1 MASRR
6 VQRLNEQLKRELAV
20 RLRTELRDPRIQG
33 VTVTAVRT
41 APDLT
46 HARVLVRVLGDDAA
60 RGEALQG
67 LDAAA
72 PYLRKALGQALHIRR
87 VPELSFE
94 IDASLERAARIEE
107 LLDEVRPEGGWDD
120 AEETGA
126 PGGGEPA
133 DGSRPGTEV

>member
-20 RLRTELRDPRIQG
+20 RLRTELRDPRVQG
-33 VTVTAVRT
+33 VTLTAVRT

-46 HARVLVRVLGDDAA
+46 HARVMIRVLGDQAA
-60 RGEALQG
+60 RAEALEG
-67 LDAAA
+67 LAAAA

-94 IDASLERAARIEE
+94 VDATLEHAARIEE
-107 LLDEVRPEGGWDD
+107 LLHEVRPEGGWEDEPD
-120 AEETGA
+120 
-126 PGGGEPA
+126 GGDPEEPA
-133 DGSRPGTEV
+133 DEPMPGSGG